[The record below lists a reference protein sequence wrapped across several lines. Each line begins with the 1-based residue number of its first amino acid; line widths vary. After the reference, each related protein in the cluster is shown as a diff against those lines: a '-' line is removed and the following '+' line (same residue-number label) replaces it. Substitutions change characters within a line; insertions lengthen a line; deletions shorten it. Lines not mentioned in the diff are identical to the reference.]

1 MGQRQS
7 WTPDLLEQAGR
18 SQMVR
23 FLCFAVATRRE
34 SQGGAATLQCHTQLP
49 TGSWRREAGVVGG
62 GDKRG
67 AGSQAGGQSWWE
79 LEGK

>member
-18 SQMVR
+18 SQTVR
-23 FLCFAVATRRE
+23 FLCFAVAMRRE
-34 SQGGAATLQCHTQLP
+34 SQGGAVTLQCHTQLP
-49 TGSWRREAGVVGG
+49 PGG
-62 GDKRG
+62 GKRAWWGVETRRG
-67 AGSQAGGQSWWE
+67 AGSQAGGQAWWE